1 MSGTRPTDN
10 TYFAFTLP
18 PSDEGDW
25 LSSKKSRPS
34 LRGLYWA
41 LLASLAIHVL
51 FFQWQP
57 PAYKS
62 ESKLASTK
70 SLHLTLNYTPP
81 PNPLP
86 RQPVLNAEPA
96 EEIAEP
102 LVEQPISAEEPAPAE
117 PVIEPDVPPEP
128 LDEEA
133 LQTTIVQQNRYR
145 DAYMPTTESNTEFSI
160 AAPAGSIDGEQTPD
174 HFNDVFDPR
183 LRARLQNNPV
193 RGTSEQASG
202 PTGFTNI
209 HGNTLVELDNGLC
222 MSATP
227 AVPGQP
233 TNWYLTACGGK
244 KNESEQ
250 MMERVNRDF
259 QNRR

>member
-1 MSGTRPTDN
+1 MSGTHPADN
-10 TYFAFTLP
+10 SYFAFTLP

-25 LSSKKSRPS
+25 LSSSKSKPS

-41 LLASLAIHVL
+41 LLVSLIIHVL

-57 PAYKS
+57 LAYKP
-62 ESKLASTK
+62 EPKPALSKP
-70 SLHLTLNYTPP
+70 LHLTLNYTSPP
-81 PNPLP
+81 KPIL
-86 RQPVLNAEPA
+86 RQPVASTEFV
-96 EEIAEP
+96 EEVAEP
-102 LVEQPISAEEPAPAE
+102 LVEQPISVEEPAPAE
-117 PVIEPDVPPEP
+117 PVIKPDVPPEP
-128 LDEEA
+128 LDDAA
-133 LQTTIVQQNRYR
+133 LRTAILHQNRYR
-145 DAYMPTTESNTEFSI
+145 DAYMPTTESNTEFSTGVV
-160 AAPAGSIDGEQTPD
+160 GSEQTSN
-174 HFNDVFDPR
+174 HFNNVFDPR

-193 RGTSEQASG
+193 RGTSQQASG

-209 HGNTLVELDNGLC
+209 HGNTLVELDNSLC

-227 AVPGQP
+227 AVSGQP

-244 KNESEQ
+244 RNESEQ

>member
-1 MSGTRPTDN
+1 MPGTHLADN
-10 TYFAFTLP
+10 SYFAFTLP
-18 PSDEGDW
+18 LSDEGDW
-25 LSSKKSRPS
+25 LSPSKSKPP

-41 LLASLAIHVL
+41 LLVSLVIHLL

-57 PAYKS
+57 PLYEPEAV
-62 ESKLASTK
+62 LPPNK
-70 SLHLTLNYTPP
+70 SLYITLNYASPP
-81 PNPLP
+81 EVLPL
-86 RQPVLNAEPA
+86 EPA
-96 EEIAEP
+96 LNTELAQEVATP
-102 LVEQPISAEEPAPAE
+102 LVEQLVSITEPGPTE
-117 PVIEPDVPPEP
+117 SVIEPDMPPEP
-128 LDEEA
+128 LDDAA
-133 LQTTIVQQNRYR
+133 LRTAILHQNRYR
-145 DAYMPTTESNTEFSI
+145 DAYIPTTESNTEFSTGVV
-160 AAPAGSIDGEQTPD
+160 GSEQASNR
-174 HFNDVFDPR
+174 FNNVFDPR

-193 RGTSEQASG
+193 RSASQQALG
-202 PTGFTNI
+202 PNGFTSI

-244 KNESEQ
+244 KSESEQ